1 MNEKSLE
8 KLLAERE
15 ALTDKLLNTP
25 KEDDLA
31 FLSVCNEI
39 AMHFFKSLE
48 TVMNQTPEPLAFLAI
63 FTLRHFADS
72 IARQVDGAEEAA
84 NDYVS
89 LVDVETISL
98 KLPHLKR
105 KKDEEE
111 DEDDGTADV

>member
-1 MNEKSLE
+1 MKELE
-8 KLLAERE
+8 QLFAERV

-39 AMHFFKSLE
+39 TMHFFKSLE
-48 TVMNQTPEPLAFLAI
+48 TVMNQTPEPVAFLAI

-72 IARQVDGAEEAA
+72 IARQAEWVEEAA
-84 NDYVS
+84 NDYAS
-89 LVDVETISL
+89 LIDVETVSL

-105 KKDEEE
+105 KKDEEGD